1 MGNIFVIEARRV
13 ADTPGLIIKEGK
25 ALWKQYYSK
34 TGRNIKSLTY

>member
-25 ALWKQYYSK
+25 AL
-34 TGRNIKSLTY
+34 